1 MFLAKLKVNTIK
13 NSTSAIPKTYT
24 TIKRIIEGI
33 EGVIPVIITTARE
46 EAHGNMPVSKPTV
59 MGFSIFESPKF
70 P

>member
-13 NSTSAIPKTYT
+13 NSTSAIPRTYIN
-24 TIKRIIEGI
+24 IKPIIEGI

-46 EAHGNMPVSKPTV
+46 DAQGKNPVSKPTV